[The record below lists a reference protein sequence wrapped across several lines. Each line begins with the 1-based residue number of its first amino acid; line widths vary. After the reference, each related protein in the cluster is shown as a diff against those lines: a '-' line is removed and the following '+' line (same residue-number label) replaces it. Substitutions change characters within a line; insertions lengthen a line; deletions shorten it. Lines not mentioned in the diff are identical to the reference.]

1 MSRQIVGPS
10 LIAVA
15 LWLTPWGGSEARAQ
29 VVGGVASG
37 YQTSSYYGA
46 PGNYGTTWGV
56 PSFGWPR
63 TYSVYSSSYGPG
75 YAGGYPPFAG
85 GGWPGYYGGY
95 GIWRPG
101 FSAPGYAYG
110 AGFAF
115 PTPGSG
121 YYGGGPA
128 IGAYAP
134 GFGTFTSW

>member
-1 MSRQIVGPS
+1 MLRETSGS
-10 LIAVA
+10 FLIGLA
-15 LWLTPWGGSEARAQ
+15 LWLTTSGAAQAQ
-29 VVGGVASG
+29 VFGGAVGVDQVASF
-37 YQTSSYYGA
+37 YGA

-75 YAGGYPPFAG
+75 YAAGYYPY

-101 FSAPGYAYG
+101 FAAPGYAYG
-110 AGFAF
+110 AGFAY
-115 PTPGSG
+115 PAPGSAF
-121 YYGGGPA
+121 YGPG

-134 GFGTFTSW
+134 GFGTYIGW